1 MNPGEVGADSPSEAR
16 PAARAWSNPLL
27 AIARLGGFAAWT
39 LYCYCGCL
47 VSRAATSDRAEKR
60 ARSAEWTHRWLRR
73 GAPIAGIRIDV
84 RGSLPP
90 APALLVP
97 NHLGYLDILAVG
109 AACPAV
115 FVSKA
120 DVRSWPVVGHLFD
133 MSEHIGV
140 MRSDRRSLSG
150 VNASIAE
157 RLDGGLR
164 VCVFLEGTSTDGS
177 RMLPFYASLA
187 QPAVDTGT
195 PIVPVA
201 LNWFVDSSSLSISE
215 DVAYWRPEH
224 NFVTHAWRAIG
235 LRGIRVTVSFGDPIP
250 TETGADRKA
259 LAAKA
264 REAVAGLLE
273 ASRDRA

>member
-1 MNPGEVGADSPSEAR
+1 MNPGEVDADSPPETH
-16 PAARAWSNPLL
+16 PASRAWSNPLL
-27 AIARLGGFAAWT
+27 ALARLGAFAAWT
-39 LYCYCGCL
+39 LYCYCACL
-47 VSRAATSDRAEKR
+47 VSRATTSDRTEKR
-60 ARSAEWTHRWLRR
+60 ARSAEWTHRWLRH

-84 RGSLPP
+84 RGTLPS
-90 APALLVP
+90 APALLTP

-120 DVRSWPVVGHLFD
+120 DVRSWPVIGHLFD

-140 MRSDRRSLSG
+140 TRSDRRSLTG

-157 RLDGGLR
+157 RLAGGLR
-164 VCVFLEGTSTDGS
+164 VCVFLEGTSTNGS

-187 QPAVDTGT
+187 QPALDTGA

-201 LNWFVDSSSLSISE
+201 LNWSADTPSLNIAE

-224 NFVTHAWRAIG
+224 NFVTHAWRVMG

-250 TETGADRKA
+250 TGTSTDRKV
-259 LAAKA
+259 LAAQA
-264 REAVAGLLE
+264 REAVVGLLQ
-273 ASRDRA
+273 AGRDGA